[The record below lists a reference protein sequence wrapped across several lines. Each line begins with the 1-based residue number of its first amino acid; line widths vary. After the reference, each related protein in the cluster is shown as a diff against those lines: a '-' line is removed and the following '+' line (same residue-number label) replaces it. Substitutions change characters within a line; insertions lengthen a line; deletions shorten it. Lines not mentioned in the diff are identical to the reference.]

1 MLATVVETGN
11 LLRTVAVS
19 LVAGIGVT
27 LIFSITLWGAIRSV
41 DLGRAERR
49 LAAGAAASLAV
60 AGLLTTLAVIVI
72 GIVVMM
78 QK

>member
-27 LIFSITLWGAIRSV
+27 LIFSITIWGAIRSV
-41 DLGRAERR
+41 DLSRAERP
-49 LAAGAAASLAV
+49 LAAGAAAALAV
-60 AGLLTTLAVIVI
+60 TGLLATLAAVVI
-72 GIVVMM
+72 GIVVMT

>member
-41 DLGRAERR
+41 DLSRSERR
-49 LAAGAAASLAV
+49 LAAGLAASLAV
-60 AGLLTTLAVIVI
+60 TGLLATLAAVVI
-72 GIVVMM
+72 GIVVMT

>member
-1 MLATVVETGN
+1 MLATVIETEN
-11 LLRTVAVS
+11 LLRTIAAS
-19 LVAGIGVT
+19 LIAGIGVT

-60 AGLLTTLAVIVI
+60 AGLLATLAAVVI
-72 GIVVMM
+72 GIVVMT